1 MRMALVDRGAGA
13 TAETVVGG
21 VGCGHN
27 GIHMGEPWGSGVGGG
42 GGGGGGGVGGGGG
55 GGGGAG
61 RRATARGTRGEWR
74 LRRKDLDAGDGVGW
88 ILEMWQSEVVAM
100 GMGGGATATE

>member
-27 GIHMGEPWGSGVGGG
+27 GIHMGEPWGSGVGGCGLG
-42 GGGGGGGVGGGGG
+42 GGGRVW
-55 GGGGAG
+55 AG